1 MREYQV
7 LLTRGG
13 ILCDGEVVGLEAQS
27 FNALGIAGRQAH
39 QTPLP
44 PSGKDRG
51 GQINRIRVVTKV
63 LVKR

>member
-27 FNALGIAGRQAH
+27 FHALGIAGRQAH

-44 PSGKDRG
+44 PSGQGRSARID
-51 GQINRIRVVTKV
+51 RIRVVTKV